1 MAKIYIDNQEFEVE
15 EQNSLLQTCLSL
27 GFNLPYFCWHPALG
41 SVGACRQCAV
51 KQFKDEQDT
60 QGRLVMSCM
69 TPASDGARISIE
81 DPEAT
86 AFRAS
91 VIEWLMTNHP
101 HDCPVC
107 EEGGECHLQDM
118 TVLTGH
124 TYRRFR
130 FKKRTFT
137 NQYLGP
143 FLNHEMNRCIACYRC
158 VRFYQDYAGGT
169 DLQVFNTHHHV
180 YFGRH
185 EDGILDNEFSGNLAE
200 VCPTGVFT
208 DKPFSRHYSRK
219 WDLRGAPSVC
229 VHCSLGCNTNP
240 NERYGRLKRTLNRY
254 NHQVNGYFLC
264 DRGRFGGDFVN
275 NEQRLRQP
283 RLHKTNGFQPEPVA
297 QEQALQYL
305 ARLLSETKSII
316 GIGSPRASLEANF
329 ALRTLVGEEHFYSGL
344 SGPEATLIAT
354 AAHILQ
360 NGPARIPS
368 LQEVEQADAILVLGE
383 DLLNTA
389 PRLALSLRQAVR
401 QKAWGIAEELHI
413 PPWQD
418 MSVREA
424 SQQQK
429 SPLFMATST
438 ATNLDELA
446 THTYRGAPADLARLG
461 FAVAHCLD
469 PEAPAVPD
477 LTPPQQALAESIA
490 ESLKKARRPLII
502 SGVSSQNQALL
513 EAAGNVA
520 WALDHHRQHPAYLY
534 LTLPECNSLG
544 AHLLGGASLDK
555 AFKAAAEGK
564 VETAIILEND
574 LYHQADQVAVET
586 FLKQVKH
593 VVVIDH
599 LHHNTMAQAEIA
611 LPASTFAE
619 SDGTLVSS
627 EGRAQRFF
635 QVFVPEND
643 IQESWRWL
651 SKAMA
656 AAGRKEGGWQRL
668 DELTYACAGAI
679 NSLNS
684 LGSITRAAPGAEFRI
699 QGMRIPREPHRYS
712 GRTAMTAD
720 LNVHEPRPPS
730 DPDSP
735 FSFSMEGY
743 PRQPPSATIPYFWAP
758 AWNSIQSVNKFQEEV
773 GGPLRGGSPGA
784 RLIEP
789 RPKAKIAYFTQIP
802 PAFERRKEQWLV
814 LPLHHIFGSEALS
827 ALAPA
832 IAERVPAPYLA
843 LTPEDG
849 AQLKLDSG
857 DEVSLTLGGKIY
869 RLPVRYQNALPPGT
883 AGIPWGLPTLRGI
896 ISLPAW
902 GQLSKG
908 TP

>member
-15 EQNSLLQTCLSL
+15 GQNSLLQTCLSL

-69 TPASDGARISIE
+69 TPVSDGARISIK
-81 DPEAT
+81 DPEAK

-158 VRFYQDYAGGT
+158 VRFYQDYAGGE

-208 DKPFSRHYSRK
+208 DKPFSRHYTRK

-229 VHCSLGCNTNP
+229 IHCSLGCNTTP

-283 RLHKTNGFQPEPVA
+283 RLHKTGNFQLESA
-297 QEQALQYL
+297 TQEQALHHV
-305 ARLLSETKSII
+305 ARLITEKDALV

-329 ALRTLVGEEHFYSGL
+329 ALRTLVGPERFYSGL
-344 SGPEATLIAT
+344 SEPEEALIAT

-401 QKAWGIAEELHI
+401 QASWGMAEELHI
-413 PPWQD
+413 PSWQD
-418 MSVREA
+418 LSVREA
-424 SQQQK
+424 AQQQK
-429 SPLFMATST
+429 SPLFIATSA
-438 ATNLDELA
+438 ATGLDELA
-446 THTYRGAPADLARLG
+446 TQIYRGTPADLARLG
-461 FAVAHCLD
+461 FAIAYQLD
-469 PEAPAVPD
+469 PKAPAAPT
-477 LTPPQQALAESIA
+477 LTSTQQALADSIA
-490 ESLKKARRPLII
+490 KHLKQAQRPLII
-502 SGVSSQNQALL
+502 SGTSSQSQALL
-513 EAAGNVA
+513 QAAANVA
-520 WALDHHRQHPAYLY
+520 WALSNYRQHTTDLY

-544 AHLLGGASLDK
+544 LHLLNGVSLDK
-555 AFKAAAEGK
+555 AFKTAAEGK

-574 LYHQADQVAVET
+574 LYRRADRATVET
-586 FLKQVKH
+586 FLKQVRQ

-599 LHHNTMAQAEIA
+599 LCHDTMAQAEIA
-611 LPASTFAE
+611 LPAGTFAE
-619 SDGTLVSS
+619 SEGTLVSS

-635 QVFVPEND
+635 QVFVPENG

-656 AAGRKEGGWQRL
+656 AAGREEGRWQRL
-668 DELTYACAGAI
+668 DE
-679 NSLNS
+679 
-684 LGSITRAAPGAEFRI
+684 ITRACAETMDSLKGITHAAPSARFRI

-720 LNVHEPRPPS
+720 ISVHEPKPPQDS
-730 DPDSP
+730 DSP

-743 PRQPPSATIPYFWAP
+743 PGQPPSAAIPYFWAP
-758 AWNSIQSVNKFQEEV
+758 TWNSIQSVNKFQEEV
-773 GGPLRGGSPGA
+773 GGPLRGGSPGI

-789 RPKAKIAYFTQIP
+789 KPGIRITYFDQIP
-802 PAFERRKEQWLV
+802 PAFQRREEQWLI
-814 LPLHHIFGSEALS
+814 LPLHHIFGSEMLS

-843 LTPEDG
+843 LSPEDG
-849 AQLKLDSG
+849 ARLELDSG
-857 DEVSLTLGGKIY
+857 DEVALTLREKTY
-869 RLPVRYQNALPPGT
+869 RLPVRHQNTLPPGT
-883 AGIPWGLPTLRGI
+883 AGIPWGLSALKGI

-908 TP
+908 TL